1 MIKGTPNKVGGH
13 EEKKI
18 QRVQKIWAFQ
28 NKWYD
33 NAQPN
38 EKKKEKKL
46 KPNTGGHD
54 KPFWK

>member
-33 NAQPN
+33 DAQPN
-38 EKKKEKKL
+38 EKKKREKAQAQHW
-46 KPNTGGHD
+46 GAR
-54 KPFWK
+54 